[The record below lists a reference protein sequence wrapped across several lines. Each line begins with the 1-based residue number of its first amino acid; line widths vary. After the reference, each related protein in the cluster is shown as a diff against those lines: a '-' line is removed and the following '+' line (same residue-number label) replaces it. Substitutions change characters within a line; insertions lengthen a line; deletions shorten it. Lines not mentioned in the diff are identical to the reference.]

1 MARFLRLLLVFAI
14 GCIGLTILIGA
25 TLAASPSLDEVVLAM
40 GLAVLIFLAN
50 VFSVPI
56 GGGVVSLMLMTVIA
70 SYLVIG
76 PALTGWAVILS
87 AIGHALVRQ
96 WRTQHRPE
104 IHEPEGWLLVEVT
117 VMNIGMHCL
126 ALFSAAF
133 AFERLGG
140 DVPLLTVTWG
150 IAPALVAAIVAY
162 MLVNY
167 ALVTIYF
174 SARGREALSTY
185 LQSLPRL
192 LLYEGSPM
200 VLAPLAALIYT
211 RLGPGYFLLYAMSL
225 VVFSLIS
232 HSLAFTSRRLER
244 RLREL
249 SSLQAV
255 GQVLSE
261 SLDVDAIIAAIYE
274 QVANMMPA
282 TSFYV
287 ALYDREL
294 DEISFPLTIRDGERV
309 LPGARRPHR
318 SLTEYLLETKRPL
331 LIPRDVAARVEALGL
346 EHIGEEAA
354 CWLGIPILA
363 GDEALGIIAVQSF
376 DTPEA
381 YDRWH
386 MEILQTIA
394 AQAAVAIQNARLYER
409 TDEAL
414 ARRVQELDSVLRTTR
429 DGVLLLDLDWRVL
442 ALNRA
447 LAGFVGVA
455 KSEFL
460 RRPVDEARVGGV
472 SLVELIGYTPN
483 DLRADCERLRT
494 SDVAQIEEVVVL
506 GPAAL
511 QVERTLTPVRDRDDA
526 ITGWLLVFRD
536 LTEELELERLRDEM
550 TSMLV
555 HDLRSP
561 ISLMLASLSML
572 KETSERADQA
582 QMQQLIDM
590 ARRSGDRIL
599 TLVDDLL
606 DIGQLER
613 GQLPLTQETV
623 PVEELFE
630 EIWTRYKPMATSN
643 NIELCIE
650 TDGRPPSLYV
660 DRSLVTRVL
669 ANLVD
674 NAIKFT
680 SDGGRVAM
688 WARHDRDAAPGAL
701 LIGVEDTG
709 PGIPTEARPLL
720 FEKFQQVPNIRGR
733 RRGTGLG
740 LPFCKLAVE
749 AHGGRIWVESE
760 VGKGSTFLLT
770 LPVEADAEAAPASS
784 GDVQ

>member
-1 MARFLRLLLVFAI
+1 MTRSLRLVLTSVVGLV
-14 GCIGLTILIGA
+14 GLAVVIGA
-25 TLAASPSLDEVVLAM
+25 TLVASPSPAEVIPAI
-40 GLAVLIFLAN
+40 GFAVLIFFAN

-56 GGGVVSLMLMTVIA
+56 GGGDVSLMLMTVIA
-70 SYLVIG
+70 GYLVMG
-76 PALTGWAVILS
+76 KAMTGWAVILG
-87 AIGHALVRQ
+87 ALGHAVVRA
-96 WRTQHRPE
+96 WRVRHRPE
-104 IHEPEGWLLVEVT
+104 AREPEGWLLAEVT
-117 VMNIGMHCL
+117 VMNVGMHSL
-126 ALFSAAF
+126 SLFAAAF
-133 AFERLGG
+133 AFEGLGG
-140 DVPLLTVTWG
+140 RVPLMSVTRET
-150 IAPALVAAIVAY
+150 ALALLAAIVAY
-162 MLVNY
+162 VVVNY
-167 ALVTIYF
+167 LFVTGYF
-174 SARGREALSTY
+174 AARGHEALDTY
-185 LQSLPRL
+185 LHSLPRL

-211 RLGPGYFLLYAMSL
+211 RLGVGYFVLFAMSL
-225 VVFSLIS
+225 VMSSLIS
-232 HSLAFTSRRLER
+232 HSLALTSRRLER

-255 GQVLSE
+255 GQALSE
-261 SLDVDAIIAAIYE
+261 SLDVDAIIATIYE
-274 QVANMMPA
+274 QVQNMMSA

-294 DEISFPLTIRDGERV
+294 DEVSFPLIIREGRRV
-309 LPGARRPHR
+309 PPLVRQPRR
-318 SLTEYLLETKRPL
+318 SLTEHLLETKKPL
-331 LIPRDVAARVEALGL
+331 LISRDVAARVAAMGL
-346 EHIGEEAA
+346 EHVGREAA

-386 MEILQTIA
+386 MEVLQTIA
-394 AQAAVAIQNARLYER
+394 AQAAVAIQNARLYAR

-429 DGVLLLDLDWRVL
+429 DGVLLLDLDWQVL

-447 LAGFVGVA
+447 LAEFVGVA
-455 KSEFL
+455 QSEFA
-460 RRPVDEARVGGV
+460 RRPVDAARAGV
-472 SLVELIGYTPN
+472 AALVELIAYPP
-483 DLRADCERLRT
+483 DELRADCERLRT
-494 SDVAQIEEVVVL
+494 SDVAQIGEVVVL

-511 QVERTLTPVRDRDDA
+511 QVERTLTPVRDSNDA
-526 ITGWLLVFRD
+526 IAGWLLAFRD

-550 TSMLV
+550 TNMLV

-572 KETSERADQA
+572 EEANERAEKA
-582 QMQQLIDM
+582 QVRRLIEM

-613 GQLPLTQETV
+613 GQLPLTLEAV
-623 PVEELFE
+623 PVDELFD
-630 EIWTRYKPMATSN
+630 EICARYELVAAGSD
-643 NIELCIE
+643 IELQRE
-650 TDGRPPSLYV
+650 ADGHLPALTV

-680 SDGGRVAM
+680 PDGGQVAIS
-688 WARHDRDAAPGAL
+688 ARLDEDAAPDAL

-709 PGIPTEARPLL
+709 PGIPREARSLL

-749 AHGGRIWVESE
+749 AHGGRIWVESK
-760 VGKGSTFLLT
+760 VGEGSTFLLT
-770 LPVEADAEAAPASS
+770 LPVETAASVAPRGPRDA
-784 GDVQ
+784 Q